1 MTAPQKQYAQYV
13 WEDVQQNTVKRT
25 FGIPNQESAIAFGIK
40 NNATYF
46 TTYTASA
53 PDDALADK
61 SPRIYTCTQETA
73 LVTASQ
79 IISEMER
86 YKSVPHLREFYADVL
101 PRMFGRVSRD
111 NTLQEKFA
119 QAATRPDLTAKFD
132 AILDLLRLEKP
143 EQVFLIPN
151 SAGYIRMEAG
161 NESYGADGKRRYPA
175 PK

>member
-61 SPRIYTCTQETA
+61 SPRIYTCTQETE
-73 LVTASQ
+73 LLTAAQ
-79 IISEMER
+79 IIDHLEQ
-86 YKSVPHLREFYADVL
+86 YKSVRHLREHLAGTL
-101 PRMFGRVSRD
+101 PRMFARVSGD
-111 NTLQEKFA
+111 TSLQEKFT
-119 QAATRPDLTAKFD
+119 QAAAKPDATEKFD
-132 AILDLLRLEKP
+132 AILDLLRQEKP